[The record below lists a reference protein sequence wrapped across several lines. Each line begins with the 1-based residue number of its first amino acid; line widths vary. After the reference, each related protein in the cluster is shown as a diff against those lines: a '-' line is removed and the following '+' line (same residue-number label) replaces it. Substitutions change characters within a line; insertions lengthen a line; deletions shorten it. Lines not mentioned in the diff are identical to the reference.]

1 MVAEDFRFLIARNSY
16 TDVLKI
22 GQWIKSLVRSS
33 DIPPKSVISIPV
45 EGSGKLSE
53 GKLTGDN

>member
-45 EGSGKLSE
+45 EGRGELSE